1 MEKVTRFLP
10 LALFCVFSVKLIA
23 QDYVDIS
30 EASVLLIMAFLS
42 AFYSSKQSEEFKVL
56 ENRINLLQSAAEKDA
71 QEIAATKKELEDT
84 KGLLGG
90 IKLGQQL
97 KSQMTRL

>member
-10 LALFCVFSVKLIA
+10 LALFCVFSVKLILK
-23 QDYVDIS
+23 DYVDIS
-30 EASVLLIMAFLS
+30 EAAILLIMAFLS
-42 AFYSSKQSEEFKVL
+42 ALYSSKESQEFQVL

-71 QEIAATKKELEDT
+71 QELAAIKKELEDT